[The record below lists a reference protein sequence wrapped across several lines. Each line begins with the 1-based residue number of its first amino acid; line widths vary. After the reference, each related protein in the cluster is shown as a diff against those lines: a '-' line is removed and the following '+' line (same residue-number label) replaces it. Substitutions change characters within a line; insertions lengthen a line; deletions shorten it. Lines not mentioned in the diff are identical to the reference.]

1 MPHLSR
7 SLKISLQIG
16 LSAVGV
22 GIIINL
28 ITDIIKEPLIRYLG
42 ENYETTVAGLLLL
55 IVFALIWLE
64 MSSKA
69 EGEDV
74 KTNVR
79 DEFLGA
85 LKQRYEARYLSKM
98 NGELLFDIDLDLYY
112 TKEGTDLTYI
122 DEYYIDDYEES
133 SAGDFNRLFE
143 KFNDELKRLLI
154 IGEPGSGKTVLMLKF
169 AAELLKKA
177 ETDPHC
183 SIPIMLDLATWN
195 DSSQSFEHW
204 LGENFL
210 YIAREIGYSKSPAK
224 EILKNNNYILLLDG
238 LDEVEEKYRVVLL
251 ESLTSYLTGSRKKK
265 RTKDPDVILCCRRV
279 DYGQIN
285 ANAPVRSTIVIK
297 PLSGEILL
305 KSLREITAIS
315 GKGPANKLI
324 KVIEEE
330 VNVPAILTSAFNVQI
345 TLSLMTDLQ
354 IDPRR
359 FKSQKDLVM
368 CYLEKQIQST
378 SNHHNVTDS
387 RRWLQFLA
395 MKIEQSDKKS
405 NFELTDIKLEWT
417 SYTLILRLVH
427 GVIISAALNLFSTA
441 IGFSLGHYVI
451 YVSIIFFLL
460 GATTLPDSIDT
471 ENRFSLNFEKFS
483 FKLFIKSALEVGAP
497 FLLFVIIGV
506 ANLKTLQVF
515 IFPWLLITFLLTLHT
530 QSRKGRVGKPYQKLL
545 DIYLSDIMNFLSIGV
560 VIIIG
565 RLTLQN
571 NNPSELINLA
581 IKLIIAFFFLAS
593 VVSLILRHLL
603 FRFDLFLSKKLPLR
617 LVTFLN
623 LHSSTSGLLERI
635 GGTWRFRH
643 QLIQECLN
651 DLNEAE

>member
-1 MPHLSR
+1 
-7 SLKISLQIG
+7 
-16 LSAVGV
+16 
-22 GIIINL
+22 
-28 ITDIIKEPLIRYLG
+28 
-42 ENYETTVAGLLLL
+42 
-55 IVFALIWLE
+55 

-195 DSSQSFEHW
+195 ESSQSFEHW

-251 ESLTSYLTGSRKKK
+251 ESLTSYLTRSRKKK

-315 GKGPANKLI
+315 GKGSANKLI
-324 KVIEEE
+324 KIIEDE
-330 VNVPAILTSAFNVQI
+330 VNVPVILTSAFNVQI
-345 TLSLMTDLQ
+345 TLSVMTDLQ
-354 IDPRR
+354 IDPRS

-368 CYLEKQIQST
+368 CYLEKQIRST
-378 SNHHNVTDS
+378 SNHHNVTDTC
-387 RRWLQFLA
+387 RWLQFLA
-395 MKIEQSDKKS
+395 MKIEQSEKKS
-405 NFELTDIKLEWT
+405 NFELTDIRLQWT
-417 SYTLILRLVH
+417 SYTLIIRLVH
-427 GVIISAALNLFSTA
+427 GIIFCVALNLFFIAVSLN
-441 IGFSLGHYVI
+441 LGHYLI
-451 YVSIIFFLL
+451 HVSIILFLV
-460 GATTLPDSIDT
+460 GSTTLADGIES
-471 ENRFSLNFEKFS
+471 ENRFSLNLEKFR
-483 FKLFIKSALEVGAP
+483 FEDFIKTAIEVGSP
-497 FLLFVIIGV
+497 FLLFGIIGV
-506 ANLKTLQVF
+506 ASLEKLRLA
-515 IFPWLLITFLLTLHT
+515 IFPWLLASFLLTLHT
-530 QSRKGRVGKPYQKLL
+530 QPRKGRVGKPYQKLL
-545 DIYLSDIMNFLSIGV
+545 DIYVSDVMTFLSI
-560 VIIIG
+560 VILLLIG
-565 RLTLQN
+565 RLMLRILD
-571 NNPSELINLA
+571 PSELISEA
-581 IKLIIAFFFLAS
+581 IKLVTAFFLAGS
-593 VVSLILRHLL
+593 VSSLILRHLL